1 MQATGLIYSAA
12 PPLPKKSYD
21 FSGPLFL
28 LSLPCSVLTHSCC
41 GLLTPCFGGTLF
53 RTIGS
58 FAAFRKALAEFF
70 ADGQRLRLEH
80 GLQLR
85 LGGQQIRTELPA
97 QCAVGEADT
106 EHIALTRRRKL
117 CIARFRAN
125 TKSSLTPLLLLS
137 PKSLVTFRGPDNGRQ
152 PYSLS

>member
-1 MQATGLIYSAA
+1 M
-12 PPLPKKSYD
+12 
-21 FSGPLFL
+21 
-28 LSLPCSVLTHSCC
+28 LTHSCC

-97 QCAVGEADT
+97 QCAIGEADT
-106 EHIALTRRRKL
+106 EHIALTVKRQAAVFLVIVGAERSDQL
-117 CIARFRAN
+117 FDLA
-125 TKSSLTPLLLLS
+125 LLS
-137 PKSLVTFRGPDNGRQ
+137 ACQLTVVLCHRQLSSFQLV
-152 PYSLS
+152 SKVI